1 MTQPP
6 VPPPPPGG
14 GYGAPVPS
22 VNPGGPFYVQALGQ
36 EQGPL
41 DFNSLAQMAINGQVK
56 GDTPVRSA
64 EAQQYFPAK
73 EVPGLFSD
81 KEWLTMVLIAW
92 IGGSL
97 GIDKFYK
104 GETGLGVA
112 KLLTCGGC
120 GIWALYDAIMIL
132 LRKQH
137 DVDGRPYR

>member
-6 VPPPPPGG
+6 VPPTGGQLPAQPP
-14 GYGAPVPS
+14 
-22 VNPGGPFYVQALGQ
+22 VNPGGQFYVQALGQ
-36 EQGPL
+36 EQGPY
-41 DFNSLAQMAINGQVK
+41 DFVTLAQMAVNGQVK
-56 GDTPVRSA
+56 GDTPVRSTDG
-64 EAQQYFPAK
+64 QQYYAAK

-92 IGGSL
+92 LAGGF
-97 GIDKFYK
+97 GVDKFYK

-120 GIWALYDAIMIL
+120 SIWAFYDALMIT

>member
-6 VPPPPPGG
+6 VTPPPGY
-14 GYGAPVPS
+14 GYGGPPQQPM
-22 VNPGGPFYVQALGQ
+22 NPGGPFFVSNLGQ

-41 DFNSLAQMAINGQVK
+41 DFGALANLAVSGQIK
-56 GDTPVRSA
+56 PDTPVRTADS
-64 EAQQYFPAK
+64 QQYLAAK
-73 EVPGLFSD
+73 DVPGLYSD

-92 IGGSL
+92 LLGSFGG
-97 GIDKFYK
+97 DKFYK

-120 GIWALYDAIMIL
+120 GVWAIYDLIMII

-137 DVDGRPYR
+137 DVDGRPFR

>member
-6 VPPPPPGG
+6 VPPPPG
-14 GYGAPVPS
+14 GYGAQPPAS
-22 VNPGGPFYVQALGQ
+22 AGGPFYVNIAGQ

-41 DFNSLAQMAINGQVK
+41 DFNGLAQMAVAGQIK
-56 GDTPVRSA
+56 GDTQLRSGDG
-64 EAQQYFPAK
+64 QYLAAK
-73 EVPGLFSD
+73 DVPGLFSD

-92 IGGSL
+92 LAGGF
-97 GIDKFYK
+97 GVDKFYK

-120 GIWALYDAIMIL
+120 GIWSLYDAIMIL